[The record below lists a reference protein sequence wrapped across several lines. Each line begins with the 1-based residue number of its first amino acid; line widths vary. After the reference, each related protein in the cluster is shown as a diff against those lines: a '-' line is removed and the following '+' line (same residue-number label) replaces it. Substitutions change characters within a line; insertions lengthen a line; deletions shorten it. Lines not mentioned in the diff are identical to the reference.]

1 MMNVQKYI
9 LVENFEKIQKKF
21 HIYNEENHGRKYL
34 NITFVLQVLKI
45 LIYNDILILGYFLKG
60 IYIYE

>member
-1 MMNVQKYI
+1 MKQI
-9 LVENFEKIQKKF
+9 FEKIQKKF

-60 IYIYE
+60 IDIYE